1 MPVKIKRVYDEPD
14 KADGLRI
21 LVDRLWPR
29 GLAKDK
35 ARVDLWAKEVAPS
48 GELRKWFAHRE
59 DRWEAF
65 QQRYRAELAEN
76 AALDELCAESEWDL
90 VTLLYGARDPRINHA
105 RVLAAVI
112 AERSGRHAETDQPD
126 EGALEVSSPPCFL
139 HELDPAWLGTERRDD
154 SGKPADPESDDQ
166 PSHKKTGRSQ

>member
-14 KADGLRI
+14 QADGLRV

-29 GLAKDK
+29 GLTKDK

-48 GELRKWFAHRE
+48 GDLRKWFSHRE

-76 AALDELCAESEWDL
+76 AALDDLCAKSGHDT
-90 VTLLYGARDPRINHA
+90 VTLLYAARDECINHA

-112 AERSGRHAETDQPD
+112 AERSGRRAETGQPD
-126 EGALEVSSPPCFL
+126 EGAVEVSSPPCFL
-139 HELDPAWLGTERRDD
+139 HELDPAWLGTENRDD
-154 SGKPADPESDDQ
+154 SGETANPEADQQ
-166 PSHKKTGRSQ
+166 PSRPKTGRTK

>member
-14 KADGLRI
+14 KADGLRV

-35 ARVDLWAKEVAPS
+35 ARIDLWAKEVAPS

-59 DRWEAF
+59 DRWEDF
-65 QQRYRAELAEN
+65 QRRYRTELAEN
-76 AALDELCAESEWDL
+76 AALDELCARSEKDT
-90 VTLLYGARDPRINHA
+90 VTLLYAARDACINHA

-112 AERSGRHAETDQPD
+112 AESSGHHAETDRPD
-126 EGALEVSSPPCFL
+126 EGPVEVSSPPCFL

-154 SGKPADPESDDQ
+154 SGETADLEADEQ
-166 PSHKKTGRSQ
+166 PSHKKTDRTK